1 LDTRAYIQSHVRTV
15 PNWPQAGVMFR
26 DITPLLSNKKVLR
39 ILIDEFV
46 HRYYDTPLDK
56 IAGVDARG
64 FILGSVIAY
73 ELNLGFIPVRK
84 KGKLPFKTL
93 SEKYQ
98 LEYGEA
104 SIEIHA
110 DACEPGERVL
120 LVDDLLATGGTLAAA
135 TTLLRRLD
143 AHIVEAAV
151 IIDLPELGGTKK
163 LAALD
168 VPVFSICDFSGH

>member
-1 LDTRAYIQSHVRTV
+1 MDTRAYIQSHVRTV

-120 LVDDLLATGGTLAAA
+120 LVDDLLAT
-135 TTLLRRLD
+135 LLRRLD

-163 LAALD
+163 LASLD